1 MKLEIDSE
9 DMAIVGGVIVF
20 CLIIITLSSCEQ
32 AIDDQVKH
40 RLQQEKERSK

>member
-9 DMAIVGGVIVF
+9 DMAIVGGVLVL
-20 CLIIITLSSCEQ
+20 CLIIVSLSSCEQ
-32 AIDDQVKH
+32 AIDDLVKH